1 MHADVM
7 KLASDSGHLQEVTG
21 LISPADRYSILQ
33 FAFTAGVLSLRCND
47 DTDEIIVEVIDVA
60 DDYPRVTHA
69 VISDLI
75 GMSIE
80 YAWTMTNHRGY
91 VDAFQLRLLDK
102 QRREQARQFE
112 VAGSAIGVRRVV
124 V

>member
-1 MHADVM
+1 VHADVM
-7 KLASDSGHLQEVTG
+7 KLASDSGQLQEVTG
-21 LISPADRYSILQ
+21 LISPVDRYSILQ

-47 DTDEIIVEVIDVA
+47 DTDEIVVEVIDVA
-60 DDYPRVTHA
+60 DDHPRAAHA
-69 VISDLI
+69 VITDLI

-91 VDAFQLRLLDK
+91 IDAFQMRLMDK

-112 VAGSAIGVRRVV
+112 VAGSAMDVRRVV
-124 V
+124 M